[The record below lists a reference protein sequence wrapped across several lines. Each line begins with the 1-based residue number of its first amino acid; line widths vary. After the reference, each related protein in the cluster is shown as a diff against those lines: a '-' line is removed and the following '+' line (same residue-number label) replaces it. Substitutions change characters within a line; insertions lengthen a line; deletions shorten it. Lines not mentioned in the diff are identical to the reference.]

1 MKKIIIFLASI
12 ILVLIILAFLSPNI
26 IENIWD
32 SRKIISYD
40 KRQLIKKYIAP
51 FFMINQL
58 EEQVE
63 EKQKRINKILPQLES
78 LFQKS
83 QVDIEMKEDDDV
95 KLSNNRTLKKKNL
108 INGFYYGIFP
118 VTNNIDPGSGY
129 IDFYQDKLFLL
140 SSRGVLAFT
149 DNINDN
155 LNFKQIEH
163 NIDEFIGLEQFK
175 KSKTL
180 SVKDLFIKKDKIF
193 ISYTEEIKEDCWNTS
208 IIYGN
213 INYENIKFEK
223 FFSNKKCIHSI
234 NNVDGEFTGHQSGG
248 RIVNFDNNHILL
260 TVGEYRSR
268 YLAQEIES
276 INGKILKININD
288 SSYQIIS
295 MGHRNNQGLYF
306 DQENN
311 FLLATEHGPEGGDE
325 INLIEVNK
333 INSDIPLNFGWPIVS
348 AGEHYKGKTK
358 QNEKKYK
365 KYPLFKSH
373 TEHGFIEPLISFVP
387 SIGIS
392 EISKINKNIYVAS
405 SLRDRSLYFFELNIE
420 KKLVNLERVEV
431 FERVRDIFFKDDKLY
446 LFLEDTNSIGI
457 IFFD

>member
-40 KRQLIKKYIAP
+40 KRQLIKKYITP

-333 INSDIPLNFGWPIVS
+333 INSDNPLNFGWPIVS